1 MRMSWRTSEARDTVT
16 RSTKGR
22 KRYKVQWKWGHHW
35 RTASYGNPHSRNRLA
50 RLLRYKGALVVT
62 WSLP

>member
-1 MRMSWRTSEARDTVT
+1 VT